1 MSDKKRY
8 RVYEGVGLHVP
19 KPGRKRR
26 WDDLPLETIDVGDM
40 IEIPLEEE
48 ETARLMRAVRS
59 YAYRTG
65 KEQEKKY
72 SVGKSDYGIGIW
84 RRE

>member
-1 MSDKKRY
+1 
-8 RVYEGVGLHVP
+8 
-19 KPGRKRR
+19 
-26 WDDLPLETIDVGDM
+26 M

-48 ETARLMRAVRS
+48 ETAKLMRAVRS

-72 SVGKSDYGIGIW
+72 SVGKTDYGIGIW